1 MKRLLTAT
9 AALCILA
16 GPMATL
22 APATA
27 LAQEHHDEHGGGHP
41 PAGGGGHPSAPAAP
55 QAHAAPA
62 GAPAGGAPGGYRPQG
77 GAPGAPGGGYRPPT
91 SAPVAP
97 GGGYRPQGYQ
107 GQGGYPQQA
116 RPGFQGQPGYRGEPQ
131 GGYSQGG
138 RPGFQGQPGFRGG
151 DPGGPRGPRPG
162 AQAFQTGGRTFYRYR
177 TSPYAFPPAYRGWD
191 HHYWRRGE
199 FLPSVFFLPNYYI
212 DDYWSYGLWAPDYGY
227 QWIRVGA
234 DALLINLSTGE
245 VVDAVPGVYYW

>member
-22 APATA
+22 APAAA

-41 PAGGGGHPSAPAAP
+41 APAGGGHPATAPAP
-55 QAHAAPA
+55 QAHAAPGA
-62 GAPAGGAPGGYRPQG
+62 GAPGGGYRPPSSVPVAPGTGGYRPQP
-77 GAPGAPGGGYRPPT
+77 GAPGAPGGGYRP
-91 SAPVAP
+91 
-97 GGGYRPQGYQ
+97 GYQ
-107 GQGGYPQQA
+107 GQGGAPGYRGGPQGGYPQGA
-116 RPGFQGQPGYRGEPQ
+116 RPGFQGQG
-131 GGYSQGG
+131 
-138 RPGFQGQPGFRGG
+138 GFRGG

-212 DDYWSYGLWAPDYGY
+212 DDYWAYGLWAPDYGY